1 MGRRILL
8 IILLVSG
15 ALFPVV
21 AQDYGGS
28 LGNTT
33 EFTLPFDGDPSL
45 GQGNRLFLFARGP
58 LTEEIEAVARIRY
71 EYRLDTVFAD
81 STDTAVDWW
90 QGDLDALY
98 LRGRFTTPADA
109 EGGAVL
115 TDAQVGRFVLREFSG
130 ALLRERL
137 DGLRVSYQ
145 TPLLDFTLGGGYTG
159 LLMKESSNLL
169 LSQADVT
176 DDADEDVYLAP
187 PRILG
192 LMAFSFPDV
201 VPDQTFDL
209 AFILQYDA
217 RDPDSLAEGQGLVH
231 TGYLGG
237 GFSGPLAPTFFYDAY
252 GYFGVGSVPTDDG
265 GFLTSRSLR
274 SYLAGVN
281 FQYFLPEAAESI
293 LSFGYLYSS
302 GDKDHGSFYD
312 GNTVDES
319 TMFIGLTPPSLGVVF
334 SPRLGNL
341 MVTSVGY
348 SAKPFA
354 ANGSRALQEFQTALS
369 VLGFFRPT
377 TGVISEVGINPA
389 SDSLYLGT
397 EVDLAFN
404 FRPFSDLG
412 MSLRNGVFFPNTGD
426 DAAFLEEAR
435 GNEYKVTFDATFSF

>member
-1 MGRRILL
+1 MRRSLL
-8 IILLVSG
+8 ITLFLPLALV
-15 ALFPVV
+15 PVV

-28 LGNTT
+28 FGNTT
-33 EFTLPFDGDPSL
+33 EFTLPFDGDPAL
-45 GQGNRLFLFARGP
+45 GQGNRLALFARGA
-58 LTEEIEAVARIRY
+58 LTEEIEAFARFRY
-71 EYRLDTVFAD
+71 EYRLDAVFGDDA
-81 STDTAVDWW
+81 DTAVDWW

-98 LRGRFTTPADA
+98 LRGRFSTPTGA
-109 EGGAVL
+109 GAVL
-115 TDAQVGRFVLREFSG
+115 TDAQLGRFVLREFSG

-137 DGLRVSYQ
+137 DGVRVSYQ

-169 LSQADVT
+169 LSEADVT
-176 DDADEDVYLAP
+176 DDADADVYLAP
-187 PRILG
+187 PRLVG
-192 LMAFSFPDV
+192 MMAFSFPDV
-201 VPDQTFDL
+201 APDQSLDL

-217 RDPDSLAEGQGLVH
+217 RDPDDLSEDQGLVH

-237 GFSGPLAPTFFYDAY
+237 GFSGPLGPTLFYDAY

-265 GFLTSRSLR
+265 GFLTYRSLR

-281 FQYFLPEAAESI
+281 FQYFFPEAAESI

-312 GNTVDES
+312 GNTVDNS
-319 TMFIGLTPPSLGVVF
+319 TMFIGLTPPNLGVVF

-341 MVTSVGY
+341 MVTSLGY
-348 SAKPFA
+348 SAKP
-354 ANGSRALQEFQTALS
+354 LKELQTALS

-377 TGVISEVGINPA
+377 TGVVSEVGINPA

-397 EVDLAFN
+397 EVDLALN

-412 MSLRNGVFFPNTGD
+412 MSLRNGVFFPNTGGE
-426 DAAFLEEAR
+426 AAFLEDAR

>member
-1 MGRRILL
+1 MVRGALL
-8 IILLVSG
+8 IVLLISV
-15 ALFPVV
+15 AFIPVV

-28 LGNTT
+28 FGNTT

-45 GQGNRLFLFARGP
+45 GQGNRLSLFARGP
-58 LTEEIEAVARIRY
+58 LTEEIEAFARVRY

-81 STDTAVDWW
+81 ETDTAVDWW

-98 LRGRFTTPADA
+98 LRGRFTTDS

-115 TDAQVGRFVLREFSG
+115 TDAQFGRFVLREFSG

-137 DGLRVSYQ
+137 DGVRVSYQ
-145 TPLLDFTLGGGYTG
+145 TPLLDFTVGGGYTG

-187 PRILG
+187 PRLLG

-201 VPDQTFDL
+201 VPDQTLDL

-217 RDPDSLAEGQGLVH
+217 RDPDGLAEGQGLVH

-237 GFSGPLAPTFFYDAY
+237 GFSGPLAPALFYDAY

-293 LSFGYLYSS
+293 ISFGYLYSS
-302 GDKDHGSFYD
+302 GDKDHGNFYD

-319 TMFIGLTPPSLGVVF
+319 TMFIGLTPPNLGVVF

-341 MVTSVGY
+341 MVTSLGY
-348 SAKPFA
+348 SAKPL
-354 ANGSRALQEFQTALS
+354 NEFQTALT

-397 EVDLAFN
+397 EVDLALN

-412 MSLRNGVFFPNTGD
+412 MSLRNGIFFPNTGD
-426 DAAFLEEAR
+426 DAAFLEDAR